1 MTPSEVS
8 WLLLAIRAVDDRVS
22 DDDARLAAWSAIL
35 DSRVTFEHA
44 KDAVVQHYRRETRVI
59 MPADVNAHA
68 RALRQRQHEE
78 QSRAAITAGK
88 GVPMPPEVRKRLDA
102 LLGRKDAD

>member
-8 WLLLAIRAVDDRVS
+8 WLLLAIRAVDDRIS
-22 DDDARLAAWSAIL
+22 DDDARLAAWTAIL

-44 KDAVVQHYRRETRVI
+44 KDAVVQHYRRETRAI

-68 RALRQRQHEE
+68 RSLRQREHEE
-78 QSRAAITAGK
+78 QSRRAITGGQ
-88 GVPMPPEVRKRLDA
+88 GVPMPPEVRARLDA
-102 LLGRKDAD
+102 LLGRKDA